1 MTYGQAYAL
10 ITLLAMTL
18 IWVPMLKILLN
29 DKKEKR

>member
-18 IWVPMLKILLN
+18 IWVPMIRTLMS
-29 DKKEKR
+29 DKKGR

>member
-18 IWVPMLKILLN
+18 IWVPMIRTLMS
-29 DKKEKR
+29 DKKER